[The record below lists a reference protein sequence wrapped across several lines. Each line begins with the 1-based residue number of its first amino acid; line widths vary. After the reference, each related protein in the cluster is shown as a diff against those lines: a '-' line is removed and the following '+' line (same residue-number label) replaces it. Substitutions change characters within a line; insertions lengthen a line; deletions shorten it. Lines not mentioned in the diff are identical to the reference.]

1 MDTLSNTT
9 STKCSEIQYSIL
21 GLYPGV
27 ASSLVSRGFLGT
39 LPGDSSW
46 KTEEGSF
53 HSRHLEGLTS
63 EARPVSGH
71 WSVVSIRWLCSEP
84 TCPEYSPVFTT
95 HVANFIPSPG
105 LPGTTIL
112 VLFATSSI
120 FTCANKFSTTRSPC
134 QFAWFVQYFVIY
146 HILTSLGWILLFVSC
161 WRCLCSWRYMCTIT
175 ICPTLTT
182 YRIQ

>member
-1 MDTLSNTT
+1 MDCLLEFASFFRLPMVWTMSILEQDIVVFWSFFSNHAALELLFLALGLDLIPMWPLASVVKF
-9 STKCSEIQYSIL
+9 STIL

-53 HSRHLEGLTS
+53 HSRHLEGLTG

-95 HVANFIPSPG
+95 FSP
-105 LPGTTIL
+105 I
-112 VLFATSSI
+112 
-120 FTCANKFSTTRSPC
+120 KF
-134 QFAWFVQYFVIY
+134 
-146 HILTSLGWILLFVSC
+146 
-161 WRCLCSWRYMCTIT
+161 
-175 ICPTLTT
+175 
-182 YRIQ
+182 

>member
-1 MDTLSNTT
+1 MWKIPAVECHWHQVTLSQYHKPLDEHTQKLSRKITKNAKLNSPTLT
-9 STKCSEIQYSIL
+9 YRFQKHTQMSTWIRFQTRPVPNVVKITHYTL

-53 HSRHLEGLTS
+53 HSRHLEGLTG

-95 HVANFIPSPG
+95 RVILTAIYRKPLVIISVKWIFR
-105 LPGTTIL
+105 IL
-112 VLFATSSI
+112 VI
-120 FTCANKFSTTRSPC
+120 
-134 QFAWFVQYFVIY
+134 
-146 HILTSLGWILLFVSC
+146 
-161 WRCLCSWRYMCTIT
+161 
-175 ICPTLTT
+175 
-182 YRIQ
+182 